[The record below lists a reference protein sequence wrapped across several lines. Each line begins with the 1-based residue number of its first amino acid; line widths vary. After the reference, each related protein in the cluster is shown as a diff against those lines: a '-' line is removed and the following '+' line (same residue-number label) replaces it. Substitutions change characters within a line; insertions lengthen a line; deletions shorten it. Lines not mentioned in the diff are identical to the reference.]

1 MLVTPPVSRE
11 DPDLGDPSEGLRMSL
26 LMETSKK
33 RASDVSF
40 DSQTLNPRAQDV
52 VLPWV
57 KSAVPSSLG
66 LFAIVQERESC
77 SPSPSARL
85 GVSCALRLSLR
96 ESLLPMP
103 PPS

>member
-1 MLVTPPVSRE
+1 MLVTPPVSR
-11 DPDLGDPSEGLRMSL
+11 DPSEGLRMSL

-40 DSQTLNPRAQDV
+40 DSQTSNPRAQV
-52 VLPWV
+52 VAFAMGQI
-57 KSAVPSSLG
+57 SCAVFSGYGAVRL
-66 LFAIVQERESC
+66 AIVQERESC

-85 GVSCALRLSLR
+85 EVSCALRLSLR